1 MPHGTGAPAHVE
13 YQVNA
18 TDCRQ
23 QQQHPFQGEVRSR
36 QVQSGILD
44 DIDELQDD
52 DDGEQQGDPEILHEI
67 Q

>member
-1 MPHGTGAPAHVE
+1 M
-13 YQVNA
+13 A